1 MHDELF
7 DIANIANKK
16 ITNEDEYNNAVACS
30 EYLRTEIQS
39 YKDEICRMVSRLSNS
54 NIVITLSAYSEVYD
68 DLCFRI
74 EEWEDKERD

>member
-7 DIANIANKK
+7 DIANIADKK
-16 ITNEDEYNNAVACS
+16 ITNEDEYNNAVAYS

-39 YKDEICRMVSRLSNS
+39 YKDEICRMVCRLSNS
-54 NIVITLSAYSEVYD
+54 NISMTLSAYNEVYD

-74 EEWEDKERD
+74 EEWEGQRT